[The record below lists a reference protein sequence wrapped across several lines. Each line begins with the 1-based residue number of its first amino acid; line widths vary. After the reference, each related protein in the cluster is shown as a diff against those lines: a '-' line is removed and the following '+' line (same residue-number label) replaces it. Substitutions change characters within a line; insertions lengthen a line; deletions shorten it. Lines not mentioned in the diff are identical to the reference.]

1 MICPRHELL
10 LKRPVDFV
18 GTNEAA
24 AKKGILTSSG
34 RGGDGGMGGGRG
46 GWRGWHWYGAITQF
60 DQSMTSSLGL
70 LANIDLVRYFS
81 HWCHLYK
88 PTALLEHISIIIQL
102 LALQVG

>member
-34 RGGDGGMGGGRG
+34 RGGDGGSGGRG
-46 GWRGWHWYGAITQF
+46 VGGSGSRVPENLKNRVLFIVFW
-60 DQSMTSSLGL
+60 GL
-70 LANIDLVRYFS
+70 TECDPR
-81 HWCHLYK
+81 
-88 PTALLEHISIIIQL
+88 
-102 LALQVG
+102 

>member
-34 RGGDGGMGGGRG
+34 RGGDGGSGG
-46 GWRGWHWYGAITQF
+46 
-60 DQSMTSSLGL
+60 
-70 LANIDLVRYFS
+70 
-81 HWCHLYK
+81 
-88 PTALLEHISIIIQL
+88 LEG
-102 LALQVG
+102 LALVWSDHPIRPIND

>member
-34 RGGDGGMGGGRG
+34 RGGDGGSGGRG
-46 GWRGWHWYGAITQF
+46 VGGSG
-60 DQSMTSSLGL
+60 GL
-70 LANIDLVRYFS
+70 
-81 HWCHLYK
+81 
-88 PTALLEHISIIIQL
+88 EG
-102 LALQVG
+102 LALVWNDHPIRPIND

>member
-34 RGGDGGMGGGRG
+34 RDGDGGSEVGGG
-46 GWRGWHWYGAITQF
+46 
-60 DQSMTSSLGL
+60 
-70 LANIDLVRYFS
+70 
-81 HWCHLYK
+81 
-88 PTALLEHISIIIQL
+88 LEG
-102 LALQVG
+102 LALVWSDHPIRPIND